1 MGQFLSSGTISNTY
15 AANLAQSHS
24 HHRSYIHYNQPHHY
38 FLNLSGSAPHTQQQ
52 SGTIGIGGNGVGVSA
67 INISSSAG
75 TTPTAPNIIS
85 AQQHQ
90 YGFTNI
96 MLGAPGRL

>member
-24 HHRSYIHYNQPHHY
+24 HHRSYIHHHY